1 MKEHHDYCIMK
12 PQMCKY
18 CELMITQVDDQFEKH
33 IAYCG
38 SKTRDCEIC
47 GTVLK
52 QRELKA
58 HMESGVCEIVL
69 EEKQEA
75 LRHKV
80 SSELERFR
88 Q

>member
-1 MKEHHDYCIMK
+1 
-12 PQMCKY
+12 
-18 CELMITQVDDQFEKH
+18 MITQVDDQFEKH

-52 QRELKA
+52 QRELKG

-69 EEKQEA
+69 EEK
-75 LRHKV
+75 
-80 SSELERFR
+80 
-88 Q
+88 